1 MLPANER
8 MTMTT
13 ATSAASQ
20 LLYLGQPG
28 VTPEVPPK
36 KVLLSTPTL
45 QVVQLHLGAGKQIAP
60 HSAPGEIT
68 VQVIRGRVAFHVDG
82 QTRDLIPGT
91 LLYVAAGEMHS
102 LDAVEDSRVLVTKR
116 LS

>member
-1 MLPANER
+1 
-8 MTMTT
+8 
-13 ATSAASQ
+13 
-20 LLYLGQPG
+20 
-28 VTPEVPPK
+28 
-36 KVLLSTPTL
+36 
-45 QVVQLHLGAGKQIAP
+45 
-60 HSAPGEIT
+60 
-68 VQVIRGRVAFHVDG
+68 VQVIRGRIAFHVDG